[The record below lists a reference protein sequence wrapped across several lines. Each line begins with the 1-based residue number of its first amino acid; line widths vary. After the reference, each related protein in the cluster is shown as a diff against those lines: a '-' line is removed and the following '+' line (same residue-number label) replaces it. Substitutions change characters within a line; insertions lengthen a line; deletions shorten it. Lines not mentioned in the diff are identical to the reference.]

1 MSDRSWWGP
10 CRLIAVVTEE
20 GEPASDYQS
29 RSGWLGSLSLSGALD
44 GLASPGHLF
53 LQRADSSGETVGV
66 GGGPWCSCTPP
77 PHSQPGLSL
86 SCNQTGTAWVR
97 LIKASRVLIKLA
109 VQPPPRNPTAV
120 SHLTALA
127 TGPFEPINQSHLQ
140 QATGPSEPI
149 SNLYLHSYWDSRVTR
164 HLLLLALGSICTPQP
179 PLSTQVN

>member
-66 GGGPWCSCTPP
+66 GGGPWCSSTPP

-109 VQPPPRNPTAV
+109 VQPPPETPRPSATSLHWLLGHSSLSTSPIYNKLLGHRSQSAICIYT
-120 SHLTALA
+120 A
-127 TGPFEPINQSHLQ
+127 TGTAESQD
-140 QATGPSEPI
+140 I
-149 SNLYLHSYWDSRVTR
+149 SYYWLWDLSVPLSLLYLPR
-164 HLLLLALGSICTPQP
+164 
-179 PLSTQVN
+179 